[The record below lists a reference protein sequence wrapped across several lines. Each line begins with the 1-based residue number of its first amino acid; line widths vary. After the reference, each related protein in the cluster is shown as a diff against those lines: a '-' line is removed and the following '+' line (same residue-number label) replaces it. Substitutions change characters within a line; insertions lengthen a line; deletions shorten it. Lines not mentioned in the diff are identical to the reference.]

1 MADGQQHRRY
11 LIMTASIGSGHIQA
25 AEAIAREVRRLDPDA
40 IIEIVDFMSRG
51 VPTVNWLLKRLYLL
65 MLAFVPDLYDRCYQ
79 FAGGKGTGRLSDMAF
94 SLVMYRQ
101 MAHLIDAYHPD
112 TVLCTHPF
120 PEGACSFI
128 KKFSRRQFR
137 LSVVLT
143 DYSLHEIWMYPRV
156 DDYFVAIPSM
166 RDGLIAKG
174 FAPERV
180 HATGIPVDRKILEL
194 PEQKSA
200 RQALGLSTDQPVV
213 LLMGGGL
220 GLGGIEAMLDDLE
233 RIDGPLTLLVVAG
246 RNEDLELAVRRRV
259 PTSRHEL
266 HVWGFTQRAKLLMR
280 ASDLLVTKPGALT
293 MSEAFI
299 LGLPAVLHDPI
310 PGPEEENAVYAT
322 AHDAAVWVHPGE
334 RLADA
339 VQALLAHPERLAQLR
354 AGAKA
359 CGRPAAAL
367 DIAQALVA
375 EESTSHGN

>member
-1 MADGQQHRRY
+1 MTSGQHRRY

-25 AEAIAREVRRLDPDA
+25 AEAITREVRRLDPDA

-51 VPTVNWLLKRLYLL
+51 VSTVNWLLKRLYLL

-194 PEQKSA
+194 PDQKSA
-200 RQALGLSTDQPVV
+200 RQALDLATDQPVV

-259 PTSRHEL
+259 EASRHEL

-334 RLADA
+334 SLADA
-339 VQALLAHPERLAQLR
+339 VQALLAHPERLGKLR

-375 EESTSHGN
+375 EENTSHGN